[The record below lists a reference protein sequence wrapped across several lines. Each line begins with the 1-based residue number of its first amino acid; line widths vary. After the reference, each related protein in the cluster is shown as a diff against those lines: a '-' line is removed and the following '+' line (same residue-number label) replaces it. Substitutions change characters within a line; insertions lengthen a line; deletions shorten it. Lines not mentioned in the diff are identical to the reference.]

1 MALGIRDIDNSSFK
15 YRKTSRS
22 FKDISLTFTRNP
34 VTNDILPLRNED
46 AIKKSVMNL
55 VKTRV
60 GERFF
65 NNLLGTD
72 LKDALFD
79 LGSPALAL
87 SLESEIET
95 LLENFEPRVAEPRVD
110 IQFKTDSNE
119 LRIRIQYD
127 IVGIPAP
134 AQEIEFILEPTR
146 I

>member
-119 LRIRIQYD
+119 LRIKIQYD

>member
-22 FKDISLTFTRNP
+22 FKDISLSFARNP
-34 VTNDILPLRNED
+34 VTGDILPIKNED

-65 NNLLGTD
+65 NNLLGTNVQ
-72 LKDALFD
+72 DALFE

-95 LLENFEPRVAEPRVD
+95 LLANFEPRVRNPDISVDFEP
-110 IQFKTDSNE
+110 DSNE
-119 LRIRIQYD
+119 LYLKISYD
-127 IVGIPAP
+127 IVGLPVP

>member
-15 YRKTSRS
+15 YRKTSRR

>member
-1 MALGIRDIDNSSFK
+1 MALGLRDVDNSSFK
-15 YRKTSRS
+15 YRKTSRQ

-95 LLENFEPRVAEPRVD
+95 LLENFEPRVAEPKVD

-119 LRIRIQYD
+119 LRIKIQYD

>member
-1 MALGIRDIDNSSFK
+1 MALGLRDIDNSSLK
-15 YRKTSRS
+15 YRKTSRQ

-34 VTNDILPLRNED
+34 VTNDILPLKNED

-79 LGSPALAL
+79 LGSPALAT
-87 SLESEIET
+87 SLKTEVET

-110 IQFKTDSNE
+110 VEFKTDSNE

>member
-1 MALGIRDIDNSSFK
+1 MALGLRDIDNSSFK

>member
-1 MALGIRDIDNSSFK
+1 M
-15 YRKTSRS
+15 
-22 FKDISLTFTRNP
+22 
-34 VTNDILPLRNED
+34 PLRNED

-55 VKTRV
+55 AKTRV

-65 NNLLGTD
+65 SNLLGTD

>member
-1 MALGIRDIDNSSFK
+1 MALGLRDIDNSSLK
-15 YRKTSRS
+15 YRKTSRQ

-34 VTNDILPLRNED
+34 VTNDILPLKNED

-79 LGSPALAL
+79 LGSPALAT
-87 SLESEIET
+87 SLKTEIET

-110 IQFKTDSNE
+110 VQFKTDSNE

>member
-1 MALGIRDIDNSSFK
+1 MALGLRDIDNSSFK
-15 YRKTSRS
+15 YRKTSRQ

-34 VTNDILPLRNED
+34 VTNDILPLKNED

-55 VKTRV
+55 VKTRI

-95 LLENFEPRVAEPRVD
+95 LLENFEPRVAEPRID

-119 LRIRIQYD
+119 LRIKIQYD

>member
-1 MALGIRDIDNSSFK
+1 MALGLRDIDNSSFK
-15 YRKTSRS
+15 YRKTSRQ

-34 VTNDILPLRNED
+34 VTNDILPLKNED

-79 LGSPALAL
+79 LGSPALAM
-87 SLESEIET
+87 SLKIEIET

>member
-1 MALGIRDIDNSSFK
+1 MALGLRDIDNSSFK

-34 VTNDILPLRNED
+34 VTNDILPLKNED

-79 LGSPALAL
+79 LGSPALAM
-87 SLESEIET
+87 SLKSEIET
-95 LLENFEPRVAEPRVD
+95 LLENFEPRVAEPTVD
-110 IQFKTDSNE
+110 VVFETDSNE
-119 LRIRIQYD
+119 LYIRIQYD
-127 IVGIPAP
+127 IVGIAAP

>member
-22 FKDISLTFTRNP
+22 FKDISLTFARNP
-34 VTNDILPLRNED
+34 VTGDILPIKNED
-46 AIKKSVMNL
+46 AIKRSVMNL

-65 NNLLGTD
+65 NNLLGTNVQ
-72 LKDALFD
+72 DALFE

-87 SLESEIET
+87 SPESEVET
-95 LLENFEPRVAEPRVD
+95 LLANFEPRVAEPTVD
-110 IQFKTDSNE
+110 VQFKTDSNE
-119 LRIRIQYD
+119 LRIKIQYE
-127 IVGIPAP
+127 IVGLPVP

>member
-1 MALGIRDIDNSSFK
+1 MALGLRDIDNSSSK
-15 YRKTSRS
+15 YRKTSRQ

-119 LRIRIQYD
+119 LRIKIQYD

>member
-1 MALGIRDIDNSSFK
+1 MALELRDVDNSSFK
-15 YRKTSRS
+15 YRKTSRQ

-79 LGSPALAL
+79 LGSPALAT
-87 SLESEIET
+87 SLKIEIET
-95 LLENFEPRVAEPRVD
+95 LLENFEPRVAEPSVD
-110 IQFKTDSNE
+110 VQFKTDSNE

>member
-15 YRKTSRS
+15 YRKTSRQ

>member
-1 MALGIRDIDNSSFK
+1 MALGLRDIDNSSLK
-15 YRKTSRS
+15 YRKTSRQ

-34 VTNDILPLRNED
+34 VTNDILPLKNED

-119 LRIRIQYD
+119 LRIKIQYD

>member
-15 YRKTSRS
+15 YRKTSRQ

-119 LRIRIQYD
+119 LRIKIQYD

>member
-1 MALGIRDIDNSSFK
+1 MALGLRDIDNSSFK
-15 YRKTSRS
+15 YRKTSRQ

-79 LGSPALAL
+79 LGSPALAT
-87 SLESEIET
+87 SLKTEVET

-110 IQFKTDSNE
+110 VEFKTDSNE

>member
-1 MALGIRDIDNSSFK
+1 MALGLRDVDNSSFK
-15 YRKTSRS
+15 YRKTSRQ

-119 LRIRIQYD
+119 LRIKIQYD

>member
-1 MALGIRDIDNSSFK
+1 MALEIRDINTSAFK

-22 FKDISLTFTRNP
+22 FKDISLSFARNP
-34 VTNDILPLRNED
+34 VTGDILPVKNED
-46 AIKKSVMNL
+46 AIKKSVINL

-65 NNLLGTD
+65 NNLLGTTLED
-72 LKDALFD
+72 SMFE

-87 SLESEIET
+87 SLETSIET
-95 LLENFEPRVAEPRVD
+95 LLKNFEPRIDNTNINVD
-110 IQFKTDSNE
+110 FEEDSNS
-119 LRIRIQYD
+119 LLVKISYD
-127 IVGIPAP
+127 IVGLPIP

>member
-1 MALGIRDIDNSSFK
+1 MALGLRDIDNSSFK
-15 YRKTSRS
+15 YRKTSRQ
-22 FKDISLTFTRNP
+22 FKDISLSFSRNP
-34 VTNDILPLRNED
+34 VTGDILPLRNED

-95 LLENFEPRVAEPRVD
+95 LLENFEPRVAEPRVCLLYTSPSPRD
-110 IQFKTDSNE
+110 
-119 LRIRIQYD
+119 
-127 IVGIPAP
+127 
-134 AQEIEFILEPTR
+134 
-146 I
+146 

>member
-34 VTNDILPLRNED
+34 VTNDILHVKNED

-55 VKTRV
+55 VKTRL

-65 NNLLGTD
+65 NDLLGTD
-72 LKDALFD
+72 LDNTLFE
-79 LGSPALAL
+79 LGSPALAAN
-87 SLESEIET
+87 LESRIEV
-95 LLENFEPRVAEPRVD
+95 LLKNFEPRIDNLTVEVV
-110 IQFKTDSNE
+110 FEEDSHDLYCKVE
-119 LRIRIQYD
+119 YD
-127 IVGIPAP
+127 IVGLAVPL
-134 AQEIEFILEPTR
+134 QEIEFILEPTR

>member
-1 MALGIRDIDNSSFK
+1 MALGLRDIDNSSFK
-15 YRKTSRS
+15 YRKTSRQ

-110 IQFKTDSNE
+110 VQFKTDSNE
-119 LRIRIQYD
+119 LRIKIQYD

>member
-1 MALGIRDIDNSSFK
+1 MALGLRDIDNSSFK
-15 YRKTSRS
+15 YRKTSRQ

-65 NNLLGTD
+65 DNLLGTD

-119 LRIRIQYD
+119 LRIKIQYD

>member
-22 FKDISLTFTRNP
+22 FKDISLSFARNP
-34 VTNDILPLRNED
+34 VTGDILPIKNED

-72 LKDALFD
+72 MQDSLFE

-87 SLESEIET
+87 SLESEVET
-95 LLENFEPRVAEPRVD
+95 LLANFEPRVKDPEIIVK
-110 IQFKTDSNE
+110 FETDSNE
-119 LRIRIQYD
+119 MYIKIQYE
-127 IVGIPAP
+127 IVGLPVP

>member
-1 MALGIRDIDNSSFK
+1 MALGLRDIDNSSFK
-15 YRKTSRS
+15 YRKTSRQ

-119 LRIRIQYD
+119 LRIKIQYD

>member
-15 YRKTSRS
+15 YRKTSRQ

-34 VTNDILPLRNED
+34 VTNDILPLKNED

-79 LGSPALAL
+79 LGSPALAM
-87 SLESEIET
+87 SLKTEIET
-95 LLENFEPRVAEPRVD
+95 LLENFEPRVAEPRIDV
-110 IQFKTDSNE
+110 QFKTDSNE

>member
-22 FKDISLTFTRNP
+22 FKDISLSFARNP
-34 VTNDILPLRNED
+34 VTGDILPIKNED

-65 NNLLGTD
+65 NNLLGTNMQD
-72 LKDALFD
+72 SLFE

-87 SLESEIET
+87 SLESEVET
-95 LLENFEPRVAEPRVD
+95 LLANFEPRVKDPEIIVK
-110 IQFKTDSNE
+110 FETDSNE
-119 LRIRIQYD
+119 MYIKIQYE
-127 IVGIPAP
+127 IVGLPVP

>member
-22 FKDISLTFTRNP
+22 FKDISLSFARNP
-34 VTNDILPLRNED
+34 VTGDILPIKNED

-55 VKTRV
+55 VKTRI

-65 NNLLGTD
+65 NNLLGTNVQ
-72 LKDALFD
+72 DALFE

-95 LLENFEPRVAEPRVD
+95 LLANFEPRVGNPDISVDFEP
-110 IQFKTDSNE
+110 DSNE
-119 LRIRIQYD
+119 LYVKIGYD
-127 IVGIPAP
+127 IVGLPVP
-134 AQEIEFILEPTR
+134 TQEIEFILEPTR